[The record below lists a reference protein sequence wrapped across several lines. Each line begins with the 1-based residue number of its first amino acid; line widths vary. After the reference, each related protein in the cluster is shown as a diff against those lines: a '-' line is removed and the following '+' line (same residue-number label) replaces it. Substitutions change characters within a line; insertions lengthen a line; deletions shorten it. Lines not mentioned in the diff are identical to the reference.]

1 MRRAMFLSALLFA
14 SVLAVLALAGCGG
27 GGGRT
32 ASAMPPDMLAGSET
46 VAAGEV
52 RTVWDTGSVRTDVTC
67 PVGGEACVITVAEDG
82 AVTSVGGGAPTIE
95 LVPYTV
101 IDLPAGHDLETGD
114 TIPAGG
120 VRTVRDADG
129 MRTDVTCSAG
139 GKDCKV
145 RVTEDGVVQWS
156 GGAPAAT
163 TYAVV
168 DLPQGHTLTA
178 GTTVPAGGS
187 RGLTYS
193 RGRSRVLVCP
203 EGGEDCYVDWVSDR
217 FAEAT
222 GGAPVVETR
231 TNEIVWQANNGPD
244 GTSDGGHARGLEGRI
259 QFGNFLDD
267 FFRLTNNGVPTRVG
281 VNVQGSPDPDP
292 TVTPSVEWT
301 RGASPRLG
309 LTLGAAAISSLDLS
323 ALGPNVGRLS
333 VDRGSTIPSLGTG
346 WNGVALTRR
355 YANARADATGGKTVH
370 AVLYSNIERPVG
382 GTPDGHYLLLG
393 SWLTMPDD
401 SGAASTEYDWAVF
414 ADGNPA
420 SRLTQAQV
428 RALAGTVQYEGP
440 ATGLYLMSTYTG
452 SGFSRPLTGSKVGS
466 FTATA
471 RVTADFGTSSTIGSF
486 GGSVTNF
493 MENGES
499 LGDWSVTM
507 PSTMTIISGNDVLY
521 VGAPPARRGPV
532 T

>member
-1 MRRAMFLSALLFA
+1 MRTVVACP
-14 SVLAVLALAGCGG
+14 AGGAAC
-27 GGGRT
+27 
-32 ASAMPPDMLAGSET
+32 EVT
-46 VAAGEV
+46 VAADGAAESTGGTPTVATYTPIDLPSGHTLVSGTTIPPGETL
-52 RTVWDTGSVRTDVTC
+52 TVWSDGNVGTLVTC
-67 PVGGEACVITVAEDG
+67 PADGEACVFRVVDG
-82 AVTSVGGGAPTIE
+82 AAEYTGGTPT
-95 LVPYTV
+95 V
-101 IDLPAGHDLETGD
+101 
-114 TIPAGG
+114 
-120 VRTVRDADG
+120 
-129 MRTDVTCSAG
+129 
-139 GKDCKV
+139 
-145 RVTEDGVVQWS
+145 VTEITGLS
-156 GGAPAAT
+156 
-163 TYAVV
+163 
-168 DLPQGHTLTA
+168 GHTLTA
-178 GTTVPAGGS
+178 GTTIPAGVS
-187 RGLTYS
+187 RSAVYS
-193 RGRSRVLVCP
+193 RGRGANVACP
-203 EGGEDCYVDWVSDR
+203 AGGEDCLVVWVSDSI
-217 FAEAT
+217 AEFE
-222 GGAPVVETR
+222 GGMPTLTVVN
-231 TNEIVWQANNGPD
+231 NEMVWQANNGPD

-267 FFRLTNNGVPTRVG
+267 FFRLTNNGVATRVG
-281 VNVQGSPDPDP
+281 VNAQGSPDPDP

-309 LTLGAAAISSLDLS
+309 LTLGAAAVSSLDLS
-323 ALGPNVGRLS
+323 ALGPNLGRLS
-333 VDRGSTIPSLGTG
+333 VDRDSTIPSLGTG

-428 RALAGTVQYEGP
+428 RALTGTVQYEGP

-499 LGDWSVTM
+499 LGDWEVTM
-507 PSTMTIISGNDVLY
+507 PSTMTTISGNDVLY
-521 VGAPPARRGPV
+521 VGATAGTTGTSNLTGSWSVQFYSDGATDGGWAAGTFTAATAANNNEGLRITGSYGA
-532 T
+532 TKQ